1 MACKVAHHIIK
12 GKVYQPM
19 AATKFESV
27 IIDDLAIPSFLLVP
41 KLKHLTYFIYIYIF
55 MSVLLVWVDK
65 I

>member
-41 KLKHLTYFIYIYIF
+41 KLKHLTYIIYIYIY
-55 MSVLLVWVDK
+55 
-65 I
+65 ICPYY